1 MRVML
6 GIFGLLVGLLSAV
19 ALFGAVG
26 HLRQAAPESLP
37 PWTAG
42 LDDAAGLVSGRAEV
56 AAGTPWPEDIAL
68 TWAWAGLEAGAPRWR
83 VTAGTTGAQAS
94 AHLLLPAPFS
104 HARLQGGSGSLDL
117 AALPALGARGEVRLD
132 RLEASVITAARR
144 LERLTGAGRILGAYY
159 DGTLLGNGSFN
170 IATDAGGAWR
180 LRIELAGPAVALE
193 GRLSGLIGGA
203 EATLDA
209 RIIPREAMPE
219 AWRQSLDLLADR
231 LEAGGWQ
238 VRTRLPLR

>member
-1 MRVML
+1 M
-6 GIFGLLVGLLSAV
+6 
-19 ALFGAVG
+19 
-26 HLRQAAPESLP
+26 
-37 PWTAG
+37 
-42 LDDAAGLVSGRAEV
+42 
-56 AAGTPWPEDIAL
+56 
-68 TWAWAGLEAGAPRWR
+68 
-83 VTAGTTGAQAS
+83 
-94 AHLLLPAPFS
+94 
-104 HARLQGGSGSLDL
+104 
-117 AALPALGARGEVRLD
+117 
-132 RLEASVITAARR
+132 
-144 LERLTGAGRILGAYY
+144 ERLTGAGRILGAYY

-180 LRIELAGPAVALE
+180 LRFELAGPAVALE

-209 RIIPREAMPE
+209 RITPREAMPE